1 MGKRRGEEAVPGMY
15 LCRIM
20 AWPLRYFSILP
31 SVPPHGKAMDTSNLT
46 NGLFDGNG
54 GIMESVRIGKRLVQ
68 ALEPGLW
75 HGVLKIG
82 KGGLDYGEAGQRAI
96 YYRV

>member
-1 MGKRRGEEAVPGMY
+1 
-15 LCRIM
+15 
-20 AWPLRYFSILP
+20 
-31 SVPPHGKAMDTSNLT
+31 
-46 NGLFDGNG
+46 
-54 GIMESVRIGKRLVQ
+54 MESVRIGKRLVQ